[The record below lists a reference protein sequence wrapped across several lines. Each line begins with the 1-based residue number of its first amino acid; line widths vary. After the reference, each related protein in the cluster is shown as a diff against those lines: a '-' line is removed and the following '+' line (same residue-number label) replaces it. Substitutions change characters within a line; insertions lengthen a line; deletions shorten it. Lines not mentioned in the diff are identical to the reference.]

1 LSWVGNYGRIK
12 RKMTIGKNTDV
23 QKVGTKNL
31 EELAKLTILNILSVK
46 GVIYTHYKN
55 KSRFRHNEKHLL
67 AIQESLIKNIT
78 CPNE

>member
-1 LSWVGNYGRIK
+1 
-12 RKMTIGKNTDV
+12 MTIGTITKIDK
-23 QKVGTKNL
+23 QKNL
-31 EELAKLTILNILSVK
+31 RELARLTLLNILGER

-67 AIQESLIKNIT
+67 ELQESLIKNIT

>member
-1 LSWVGNYGRIK
+1 LSWVGSYGRIK

-31 EELAKLTILNILSVK
+31 EELAKLTILNILSVQ

-55 KSRFRHNEKHLL
+55 KRREANEKEKTR
-67 AIQESLIKNIT
+67 IQA
-78 CPNE
+78 